1 VQGSTQTTAQSA
13 PSTVS
18 PAVSAVCMER
28 ISKRFGAT
36 QALREVSLVVQPGR
50 IHALVGENGAGK
62 STLMKILAGAELP
75 DRGRVLIEG
84 LEVCLRRPADA
95 LAAGIAMVYQ
105 ELSLAPNLSVAEN
118 VFLGHEPRL
127 YGRFDRRRAEREVTR
142 LAKECGM
149 SLPTAAKVGGLPTA
163 LRQQV
168 EILRALAH
176 EARVII
182 LDEPTSSL
190 AEREVARLMETLRD
204 LKTRTGIAVIYISH
218 KLDEVESLADDL
230 TILRDGR
237 CVYSGTA
244 GLSRR
249 EMIRHMVGRE
259 MTEVYP
265 SRTAAP
271 QPGTLLEVQGLSG
284 KGFRNVSFRV
294 AAGEVVGLGGLVG
307 AGRSELADA
316 LAGVTPARTGCIL
329 VDGKTVRLRTPQQA
343 IRHGIGYLTED
354 RRLSGLFPH
363 LSVAANMTV
372 ADLSRFAR
380 LGFLRRNRI
389 TAEVV
394 RMIELLGIKTPGPHA
409 AVTGLSGGNQQKVL
423 VARWLL
429 TEARILILD
438 EPTRGIDVGAKHDI
452 FELVNHLAA
461 RGIAI
466 LMISSEL
473 PELLGVTDRILI
485 LCRGEL
491 TADLTTAAATPEKV
505 MHFATLPA
513 TAVVERPPAPGVSP

>member
-1 VQGSTQTTAQSA
+1 MSNPVQNPVQAGPTPA
-13 PSTVS
+13 PTVV
-18 PAVSAVCMER
+18 PAVRMER

-36 QALREVSLVVQPGR
+36 QALVDVSLAVYPGR

-62 STLMKILAGAELP
+62 STLVKVLAGAERP
-75 DRGRVLIEG
+75 DRGRILIQG
-84 LEVCLRRPADA
+84 TEVCPRRPADA

-118 VFLGHEPRL
+118 VFLGHEPGR
-127 YGRFDRRRAEREVTR
+127 YGRFDRRRAEQEVSR
-142 LAKECGM
+142 LAAECGM
-149 SLPTAAKVGGLPTA
+149 SLPPAAKVGELPTA

-168 EILRALAH
+168 EILRSLAH

-190 AEREVARLMETLRD
+190 SEREVVRLMETLRD
-204 LKTRTGIAVIYISH
+204 LKARTGIAVVYISH
-218 KLDEVESLADDL
+218 KLDEVECLADDL

-237 CVYSGTA
+237 RVYSGAA

-259 MTEVYP
+259 MTEIYP
-265 SRTAAP
+265 PRTTAP
-271 QPGTLLEVQGLSG
+271 QPRTLLEVQGLSG

-294 AAGEVVGLGGLVG
+294 AAGEVVGLGGLMG

-316 LAGVTPARTGCIL
+316 LAGVTPAGSGRIL
-329 VDGKTVRLRTPQQA
+329 VDGRPARLRTPQQA

-363 LSVAANMTV
+363 LSVAANMTM
-372 ADLSRFAR
+372 ANLARFAR

-389 TAEVV
+389 TAEVL
-394 RMIELLGIKTPGPHA
+394 RMIELLSIKTSGPHA

-429 TEARILILD
+429 TQVRILILD

-452 FELVNHLAA
+452 FNLINRLAE
-461 RGIAI
+461 RGLAI

-473 PELLGVTDRILI
+473 PELLGVTDRVLV

-491 TADLTTAAATPEKV
+491 TADLTTAEATPEKV

-513 TAVVERPPAPGVSP
+513 TPAPGPDVSP